1 MEQITD
7 LLFITFFLEQLKPEF
22 EVHCCGCREIIIPEY
37 KTPVH
42 IMGLIKSEEKFIP
55 VIDPSIWY
63 RGEPTRVTTSACI
76 LIVKHSYEYRQ
87 LQTGILIGDIEELM
101 NMMAGGYKN
110 HIPKGTSFNV
120 RFVCE
125 LDGNNVASNFLANT
139 HIKLNQCLEKKNSED
154 DFAFF
159 KEIVL
164 RGLAYA

>member
-1 MEQITD
+1 MEQITE
-7 LLFITFFLEQLKPEF
+7 LLFITFFLEHLKPEF
-22 EVHCCGCREIIIPEY
+22 EIHCCGCREIIIPGY

-76 LIVKHSYEYRQ
+76 LIVGHSYEYRQ
-87 LQTGILIGDIEELM
+87 LRTGILISDIEELM
-101 NMMAGGYKN
+101 NMIAGGYKSR
-110 HIPKGTSFNV
+110 IPKGTSFNV

-125 LDGNNVASNFLANT
+125 LDGNNVANNFLANT
-139 HIKLNQCLEKKNSED
+139 HVKLKQCREQKNSED